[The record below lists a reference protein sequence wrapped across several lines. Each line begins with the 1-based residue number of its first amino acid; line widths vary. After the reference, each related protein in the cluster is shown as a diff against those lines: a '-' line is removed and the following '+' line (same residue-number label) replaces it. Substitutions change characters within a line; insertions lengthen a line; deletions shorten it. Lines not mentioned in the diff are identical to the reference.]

1 MKKWKRVLLL
11 ICLLLFAALAVGFYY
26 LTKWESVK
34 TAWADCYVNGEKLEM
49 PAVIYWRGYTPL
61 ASFPLVSTLE
71 SLGCH
76 IEQVGQGYS
85 SHLTIV
91 AGNQEVEIKD
101 GNLYKDDTMIAFYA
115 VEWEKCGGRNVR
127 GQIYMNDHNYEA
139 ILKALGFKQITY
151 EIDEEA
157 LVVKLNAVRGW

>member
-49 PAVIYWRGYTPL
+49 PAAIYWYGYTPL

-76 IEQVGQGYS
+76 IEQEEINGYP
-85 SHLTIV
+85 HVIIH
-91 AGNQEVEIKD
+91 AGSREFVINSVD
-101 GNLYKDDTMIAFYA
+101 LYKDDTMLVFNA
-115 VEWEKCGGRNVR
+115 VRKEVRGGRNVR
-127 GQIYMNDHNYEA
+127 GQLFMDDHNYEA
-139 ILKALGFKQITY
+139 ILKALGFKQITC